1 MKILG
6 IGVDIVEN
14 SRIARSLKN
23 NHFVQRVFTDS
34 EVLIAKTIKN
44 KKSYYSKRFAAK
56 EAFAKS
62 IGTGFRNNLNFKD
75 ISIVNDKVSHY
86 SKRFAAKEA
95 FSKAVGTGFRY
106 DLNFKDIS
114 IQNNRLGKPSF
125 IITDKIKRIVKKQ
138 FKLSNFNFF
147 LSISDEKKYSV
158 AYVVLQKK

>member
-14 SRIARSLKN
+14 SRIAKSLKDN
-23 NHFVQRVFTDS
+23 LFIKRIYS
-34 EVLIAKTIKN
+34 ESEILIAMSIKD

-75 ISIVNDKVSHY
+75 ISIVNNK
-86 SKRFAAKEA
+86 
-95 FSKAVGTGFRY
+95 
-106 DLNFKDIS
+106 
-114 IQNNRLGKPSF
+114 QGKPSF
-125 IITDKIKRIVKKQ
+125 IINEKIKKIVKKQ
-138 FKLSNFNFF
+138 FKISSFNFF

-158 AYVVLQKK
+158 AYVILQKK